1 MEMRIYLMVL
11 IAKKQPLIHVD
22 ASPRYAP
29 GHQAFPRDHG
39 VEFDKKGCKHEAS
52 VASHKGPP
60 PLPDSLGYLDIVQ
73 YEASP
78 LRKALV
84 SYTKLMLV
92 HTKLRG
98 LMSLEG
104 RHDLKCSSL
113 QRL

>member
-1 MEMRIYLMVL
+1 MVL

-39 VEFDKKGCKHEAS
+39 VEFDTKACKHEAS
-52 VASHKGPP
+52 VASHKGSPP
-60 PLPDSLGYLDIVQ
+60 SPDSPGYLDTVQ
-73 YEASP
+73 YGASP
-78 LRKALV
+78 LRKGPV

-92 HTKLRG
+92 HTKLGG

-104 RHDLKCSSL
+104 RHDLSCSSA

>member
-22 ASPRYAP
+22 ASPSYAP

-52 VASHKGPP
+52 VASHKGSPP
-60 PLPDSLGYLDIVQ
+60 FPDSLGYLDIVQ
-73 YEASP
+73 YGASP
-78 LRKALV
+78 LRKGLV

-92 HTKLRG
+92 HTKLGG
-98 LMSLEG
+98 LMSSEG
-104 RHDLKCSSL
+104 CHDLKCSSS
-113 QRL
+113 QRI

>member
-22 ASPRYAP
+22 ASPSYAP

-73 YEASP
+73 YGASP
-78 LRKALV
+78 LRKGLV

-92 HTKLRG
+92 HTKLGG
-98 LMSLEG
+98 LMSPEG
-104 RHDLKCSSL
+104 CHDLKCSS
-113 QRL
+113 

>member
-1 MEMRIYLMVL
+1 MVL

-39 VEFDKKGCKHEAS
+39 VEYDTKACKHEAS
-52 VASHKGPP
+52 VENHKGSPP
-60 PLPDSLGYLDIVQ
+60 SPDSPGYLDTVQ

-92 HTKLRG
+92 HTKLGG

-104 RHDLKCSSL
+104 HHDLKCSSS